1 ITIHGYVSQK
11 LSLLARKTKTSLR
24 KSKAKPKEMAKN
36 LSSVTFTVL
45 LLVLLMASTGY
56 EHQGQMPSTGMQKC
70 YILRCGPEPFTGSN
84 NDCCHCCVA
93 KYGREAVCKGVVEG
107 PDKHCHCYKERHYMC
122 VCVCS
127 TLFCFQIKHQGQ
139 SISMLSPKCK
149 LMLCEFFA
157 SF

>member
-1 ITIHGYVSQK
+1 
-11 LSLLARKTKTSLR
+11 
-24 KSKAKPKEMAKN
+24 MAKN

-45 LLVLLMASTGY
+45 LLVLLMAST
-56 EHQGQMPSTGMQKC
+56 EILKIEAMNIKARCLPQGCKNATFS
-70 YILRCGPEPFTGSN
+70 E
-84 NDCCHCCVA
+84 
-93 KYGREAVCKGVVEG
+93 EAVCKGVVEG

>member
-1 ITIHGYVSQK
+1 
-11 LSLLARKTKTSLR
+11 
-24 KSKAKPKEMAKN
+24 MAKN

-45 LLVLLMASTGY
+45 LLVLLMASTGITLMKFSIMLCNNLDEY
-56 EHQGQMPSTGMQKC
+56 
-70 YILRCGPEPFTGSN
+70 CGPEPFTGSN

>member
-1 ITIHGYVSQK
+1 
-11 LSLLARKTKTSLR
+11 
-24 KSKAKPKEMAKN
+24 MAKN

-45 LLVLLMASTGY
+45 LLVLLMASTGITLMKCLP
-56 EHQGQMPSTGMQKC
+56 QGCKNATFSEE
-70 YILRCGPEPFTGSN
+70 CGPEPFTGSN

-127 TLFCFQIKHQGQ
+127 TFFCFQIKHQGQ